1 MRTPA
6 GEVERILATAD
17 QHFRKYLVDQPAGQQ
32 GLMAFAMVPM
42 MRSPDLAAQKI
53 RQWQEVNRNRLEGAP
68 DYLTCMELVC
78 ACCAVADRLHDA
90 GRTEEAWAAVVD
102 AQLMSGIAL
111 AHYVAKSEVTHAH
124 SKKGQKGGTSKS
136 SQLTKQYACDL
147 FDQEGYT
154 DTKVAVGKLWPKV
167 EAQARLDGWTMTLTR
182 GPRTLKK
189 WLDDYVASRV
199 NR

>member
-53 RQWQEVNRNRLEGAP
+53 RQWQEAKRNRLEGAP

-111 AHYVAKSEVTHAH
+111 AHYVAKSEVNHAH
-124 SKKGQKGGTSKS
+124 STKGHKGGTSKKS
-136 SQLTKQYACDL
+136 RLTKRYACDL

-154 DTKVAVGKLWPKV
+154 DIEVAVEKLWSRV
-167 EAQARLDGWTMTLTR
+167 EAQARLDGWTMTLKR
-182 GPRTLKK
+182 GPRTLQE
-189 WLDDYVASRV
+189 WLDDHVASRV